1 MSEHNVYV
9 DWPCEHDEHQG
20 GERRWTPRTWGSWVP
35 HIEGC
40 GWNIWE
46 NQVECLTRVASLS
59 VVLWISCRVPIIVNL
74 LQLNTNQLAHQ
85 SGWSCKTPPT
95 RQSSCRPI
103 PTSTRSSSRPGAW
116 LGWKI
121 LPSRSPSTLGWE
133 CWSGGD
139 CGTHC
144 HDSKPSNAM
153 YFCIYFSLKL
163 HLQVHKQRG
172 LWHPLVNQL
181 LAKWQWIGRLR
192 CQHWVWAREH
202 WPWVAGMCKSLWRVS
217 SSAIFL
223 GCGDNY
229 PSSSWSR
236 NAQCG
241 RMRWWLYNGHSSKC
255 SSVAGGTSNRPDFSI
270 MFIVQMFFSAA
281 YTDWRKQQ
289 EWQPRV
295 QRRRQSWWL
304 LPRYTWLQLHQK
316 LQWDQGDVGY
326 IFDGDHNDQ
335 VISQVLDCVEVDGGS
350 PVKHSTNT
358 TFFAEKYEVV

>member
-153 YFCIYFSLKL
+153 YFCIYFIKTTPSGSQAARTLTSPC
-163 HLQVHKQRG
+163 QSTAG
-172 LWHPLVNQL
+172 LVTMD
-181 LAKWQWIGRLR
+181 
-192 CQHWVWAREH
+192 RE
-202 WPWVAGMCKSLWRVS
+202 AAMSTLSMS
-217 SSAIFL
+217 SRTLTLS
-223 GCGDNY
+223 C
-229 PSSSWSR
+229 
-236 NAQCG
+236 
-241 RMRWWLYNGHSSKC
+241 
-255 SSVAGGTSNRPDFSI
+255 
-270 MFIVQMFFSAA
+270 
-281 YTDWRKQQ
+281 
-289 EWQPRV
+289 
-295 QRRRQSWWL
+295 
-304 LPRYTWLQLHQK
+304 RY
-316 LQWDQGDVGY
+316 V
-326 IFDGDHNDQ
+326 
-335 VISQVLDCVEVDGGS
+335 
-350 PVKHSTNT
+350 
-358 TFFAEKYEVV
+358 